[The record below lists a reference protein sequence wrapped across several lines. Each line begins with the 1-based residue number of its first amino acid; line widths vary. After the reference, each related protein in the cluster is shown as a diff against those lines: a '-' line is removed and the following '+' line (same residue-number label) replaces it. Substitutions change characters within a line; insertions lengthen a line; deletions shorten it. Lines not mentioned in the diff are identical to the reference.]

1 LEIQRG
7 NYSNALE
14 RIKEALEIQQDN
26 SSAWSALGNLQF
38 IQENYE
44 DSQISYETVVSL
56 PRGNTYIHLHTHTHI
71 YIYIYKFFFFFFF
84 FVIILTI
91 YMLIFIII

>member
-1 LEIQRG
+1 MEIQRG

-56 PRGNTYIHLHTHTHI
+56 PRGKNIYLIIKINI
-71 YIYIYKFFFFFFF
+71 YIYE
-84 FVIILTI
+84 IL
-91 YMLIFIII
+91 

>member
-1 LEIQRG
+1 LILINYLLLLLLKEILNNSNDVYPYILLSQLEIQRG

-56 PRGNTYIHLHTHTHI
+56 PRGNIN
-71 YIYIYKFFFFFFF
+71 
-84 FVIILTI
+84 
-91 YMLIFIII
+91 